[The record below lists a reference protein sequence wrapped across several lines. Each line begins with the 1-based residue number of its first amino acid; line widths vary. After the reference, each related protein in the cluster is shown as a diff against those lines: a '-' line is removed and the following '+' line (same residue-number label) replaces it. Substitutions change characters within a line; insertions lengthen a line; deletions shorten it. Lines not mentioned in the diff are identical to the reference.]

1 MKEIDFYGENI
12 VMNIV
17 VFCDIDFS
25 RVRIINIVREILFVG
40 RRKKRF
46 IFGDII
52 GFFVEIGNFLIIGL
66 VVIFIKIEFLF
77 LIQKRI
83 INKYFIIFFYD
94 F

>member
-1 MKEIDFYGENI
+1 MKEIEFYGENI

-77 LIQKRI
+77 LI
-83 INKYFIIFFYD
+83 
-94 F
+94 

>member
-25 RVRIINIVREILFVG
+25 RVRIFNIVREILFVG

-77 LIQKRI
+77 LI
-83 INKYFIIFFYD
+83 
-94 F
+94 

>member
-66 VVIFIKIEFLF
+66 LVIFIKIEFLF
-77 LIQKRI
+77 LI
-83 INKYFIIFFYD
+83 
-94 F
+94 

>member
-77 LIQKRI
+77 LI
-83 INKYFIIFFYD
+83 
-94 F
+94 

>member
-46 IFGDII
+46 IFGDIV

-66 VVIFIKIEFLF
+66 VVIFIKIEF
-77 LIQKRI
+77 
-83 INKYFIIFFYD
+83 
-94 F
+94 

>member
-12 VMNIV
+12 IMNIV

-77 LIQKRI
+77 LI
-83 INKYFIIFFYD
+83 
-94 F
+94 